1 MRGLLSVL
9 LVIACPAILMAG
21 AAETSELDAVNPAVD
36 ASAPSPSMN
45 SNGEEKAPAEK
56 TAVEKP
62 ILPAANDL
70 VQHDPNAAKEET
82 PVEQTSSPPAAE
94 AAEAKRGDEFAAPES
109 QAGNAAETSGLTDS
123 MCLILE
129 SAAAA
134 NGLPLEFVARVIW
147 QESRFK
153 PNAIGPTT
161 RTGHRAQGIAQ
172 FMPYTATERGLLNP
186 LDPETALPEA
196 AEFLAELRREFGNL
210 GLAAAAY
217 NAGPGR
223 VRDFIDGRG
232 VMPAQTRH
240 YVRAITGRSVE
251 EWAALGRETGKD
263 GITRPT
269 SCRSLAALLKE
280 PPAFGP
286 IERKLR
292 DAASR
297 PGGISDGR
305 NASAGQSM
313 TKRLSAGPVA
323 TVSARNKEVRTASL
337 PTTAARANAGRSAA
351 SPDSKRSS
359 GTPASSITQ
368 TAAPTRSDSKLAS
381 ARLAIVSPKSIAQ
394 ENFIA
399 RGAHP
404 RGSKAA
410 QNSKPVQVHTASLS
424 SARAARLTKTSPS
437 VVSFGSRRS
446 SEAPTGSRGPTAPNL
461 RSTSAG
467 SRAADSKPALVRSR
481 TVPLNGIAQEKSTIR
496 VAALRGSVGARTTAD
511 RATGQ
516 PKMDAALAPSSRSAA
531 TRAKSEKRTGQLATS
546 AVSTRSESKA
556 RSDRV
561 RGVARHDAVKASED
575 RLRKIMQICRGC

>member
-1 MRGLLSVL
+1 MPR
-9 LVIACPAILMAG
+9 
-21 AAETSELDAVNPAVD
+21 
-36 ASAPSPSMN
+36 
-45 SNGEEKAPAEK
+45 K
-56 TAVEKP
+56 
-62 ILPAANDL
+62 
-70 VQHDPNAAKEET
+70 
-82 PVEQTSSPPAAE
+82 
-94 AAEAKRGDEFAAPES
+94 
-109 QAGNAAETSGLTDS
+109 ETSGLTNS

-129 SAAAA
+129 LAAAA

-232 VMPAQTRH
+232 GMPAQTRH

-269 SCRSLAALLKE
+269 SCRLLAALLKE
-280 PPAFGP
+280 PPAFLIGP

-313 TKRLSAGPVA
+313 TKRLTAGPVV
-323 TVSARNKEVRTASL
+323 TVSARNKQVRTASL

-359 GTPASSITQ
+359 GAPASSIRQ

-437 VVSFGSRRS
+437 VASFGSRRS

-467 SRAADSKPALVRSR
+467 SRAPDSKPALVRSR
-481 TVPLNGIAQEKSTIR
+481 TVPLNGIAQEKSTMR

-561 RGVARHDAVKASED
+561 RGVARDDAVKASED